1 MAHTR
6 RDNYIPQKASKRRTR
21 PNAQKD
27 SFRGK
32 KLVQAVKGPKVY
44 MIDLR
49 FQVREIVEQCKVCQE
64 VNAYAAKN
72 RQGKTGENSL
82 EFIGRLILQKL
93 SQENMVTN
101 TF

>member
-1 MAHTR
+1 
-6 RDNYIPQKASKRRTR
+6 
-21 PNAQKD
+21 
-27 SFRGK
+27 
-32 KLVQAVKGPKVY
+32 

-82 EFIGRLILQKL
+82 EFIGRLILQRL
-93 SQENMVTN
+93 SQEDMVTN
-101 TF
+101 TC